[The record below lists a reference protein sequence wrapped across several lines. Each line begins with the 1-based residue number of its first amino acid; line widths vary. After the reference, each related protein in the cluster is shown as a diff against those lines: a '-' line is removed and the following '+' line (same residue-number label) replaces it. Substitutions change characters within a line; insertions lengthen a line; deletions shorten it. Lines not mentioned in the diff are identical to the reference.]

1 MNAPITLTELEE
13 RLAAPGGAEL
23 RASLSRRMASL
34 EAAARAQL
42 ERGLAPAA
50 FQNAQALADAAR
62 AAQEVLATG
71 SPPSLSAAGA
81 PAAPLPFNS
90 LSR

>member
-23 RASLSRRMASL
+23 RASLSLRMDAL

-50 FQNAQALADAAR
+50 FQNAQALVDAAR
-62 AAQEVLATG
+62 AAREVLAA
-71 SPPSLSAAGA
+71 SDLPSQSTASA

-90 LSR
+90 LPR